1 MLKDF
6 RPFREPMFLIAVG
19 SALIL
24 IGSLGLIAKIAS

>member
-1 MLKDF
+1 MLNDF

-24 IGSLGLIAKIAS
+24 IGCLGFIAKMAS